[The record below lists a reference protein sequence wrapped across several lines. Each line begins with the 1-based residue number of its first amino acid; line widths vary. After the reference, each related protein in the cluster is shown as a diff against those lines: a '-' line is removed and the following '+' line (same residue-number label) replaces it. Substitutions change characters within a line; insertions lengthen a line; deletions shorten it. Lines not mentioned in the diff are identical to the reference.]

1 MLDSIVDCTC
11 SFDLLI
17 LLPVFLTS
25 EEDLRVI
32 EVQLSVEVL
41 TKEELLL
48 LVGALVL
55 KRPSLIDVF
64 ITLLG
69 LEV

>member
-11 SFDLLI
+11 SSDLLI
-17 LLPVFLTS
+17 LLPIFLTS

-32 EVQLSVEVL
+32 EVQFSVEVL